1 MIYTTYFQIIQEN
14 VCGGRRG
21 QGAGSKANKLQSG
34 NNY

>member
-14 VCGGRRG
+14 VCG
-21 QGAGSKANKLQSG
+21 AGNKANKLQSG